1 MQAWLLE
8 GQTVG
13 FGSIYE
19 SILILSLP
27 QIKYGKKKG
36 IEKGKKEE

>member
-1 MQAWLLE
+1 MEAWLLE

-19 SILILSLP
+19 SILILPLP
-27 QIKYGKKKG
+27 QIK
-36 IEKGKKEE
+36 